1 MKALYMYLQDLYNV
15 MYFMPIITTC
25 KILVIVTRYF
35 HWYTCTSCM
44 YMYNALIHVYVMHVH
59 VRVHVHVQ
67 IQPLIMIV

>member
-1 MKALYMYLQDLYNV
+1 MKALYMYYTHLQDLYNV

-44 YMYNALIHVYVMHVH
+44 YMYNALIHV
-59 VRVHVHVQ
+59 HVQ
-67 IQPLIMIV
+67 IQSLIMIV